1 MPTKK
6 RIPNRGPTW
15 AQKKRE
21 IIAAI
26 SALAKAQKDLA
37 KAQAQLRKVL
47 EKAPGTSP
55 AVDSP

>member
-6 RIPNRGPTW
+6 RSSSRGPTW

-37 KAQAQLRKVL
+37 KAQTQLRKVL
-47 EKAPGTSP
+47 EKPPGTSP
-55 AVDSP
+55 VVDPP

>member
-6 RIPNRGPTW
+6 RISKRGPTW

-21 IIAAI
+21 IVAAI

-47 EKAPGTSP
+47 ATAPGTSP
-55 AVDSP
+55 AVDPP